1 MGLLS
6 FIHNFSHRQEILE
19 SRDEMLMGE
28 LITVMADLGHPVVGL
43 MTDGDYQR
51 VQFLTIGDPVL
62 HSVVITLDRKTGGMA
77 AKVIGNKAT
86 LTIQAEVKNYLADP
100 DDVLDMYRTD
110 FANILKVPL
119 LGQTRINHQ
128 LNSVIATMTRIIDID
143 RLLESSGG
151 RPELQGT
158 VQSAIAEL
166 RYQVARYKKSSDLEP
181 KMQAPLAG

>member
-86 LTIQAEVKNYLADP
+86 LTIQAEVN
-100 DDVLDMYRTD
+100 
-110 FANILKVPL
+110 N
-119 LGQTRINHQ
+119 
-128 LNSVIATMTRIIDID
+128 
-143 RLLESSGG
+143 
-151 RPELQGT
+151 
-158 VQSAIAEL
+158 
-166 RYQVARYKKSSDLEP
+166 
-181 KMQAPLAG
+181 